1 MTARAGR
8 RPPSAYRPLA
18 PRLMLGELATRVLL
32 LADGRCR
39 VAVDGAPAAGPAT
52 LADTLA
58 EMLRERGRAVLRVAA
73 ADFLRPASV
82 RLERGHF
89 DADAYYEQWLDVA
102 ALNREVLRP
111 AGPGGTGQV
120 LPRLW
125 NAATDRSFRAER
137 VGMPRHGV
145 LLLDGPLLLGCGLEL
160 DLAVHLALSP
170 GALRRRMPASL
181 GWTLPAFD
189 RYRREVDPEQVADL
203 VVRWDDP
210 DRPAVSWRLA
220 LPPEAAGG

>member
-1 MTARAGR
+1 MPDRLGLG
-8 RPPSAYRPLA
+8 RPPAFRPLT
-18 PRLMLGELATRVLL
+18 PRFLASELAARVLL
-32 LADGRCR
+32 HPQGRPR
-39 VAVDGAPAAGPAT
+39 VAVDGAPAADPAA
-52 LADTLA
+52 LADGLA
-58 EMLRERGRAVLRVAA
+58 EALRERGRPVLRVTA

-82 RLERGHF
+82 RLERGHA

-125 NAATDRSFRAER
+125 NAATDRSYRAER
-137 VGMPRHGV
+137 VGMPGRGV
-145 LLLDGPLLLGCGLEL
+145 LLLDGPLLLGCGLEV

-170 GALRRRMPASL
+170 GALRRRMPRSL

-189 RYRREVDPEQVADL
+189 RYRREVGPERAADL

-210 DRPAVSWRLA
+210 DRPAVSWRPA
-220 LPPEAAGG
+220 ARPGAAGG